1 MKKEESSD
9 FNGSNAPFR
18 GLGVNNG
25 TVAPFR
31 GLGVLVVFENDDFV
45 AINKPSGLL
54 TIPDRMQ
61 TEKSLKE
68 FLKEKYGKI
77 FTVHRLDKDT
87 SGLVIFAKNETTHK
101 YLSMLFEERK
111 VEKYYVGIVL
121 GSPANKTGSIEAPI
135 GEHPL
140 HKGKMN
146 VHRNGKPSHTTYEV
160 MEANKHF
167 SMLSFQL
174 HTGRTHQIRVHS
186 KEIGHPLACDE
197 MYGDG
202 KPVLL
207 SSVKKKFKLS
217 KHDYEERPMINR
229 LALHSYKLIF
239 DAADGTKMELTA
251 EVPKEFRALMVQLK
265 KVAPYNPPSEFLPE

>member
-1 MKKEESSD
+1 MMTEKLNENIAKI
-9 FNGSNAPFR
+9 PFK
-18 GLGVNNG
+18 GLS
-25 TVAPFR
+25 
-31 GLGVLVVFENDDFV
+31 GLILFENENFI

-61 TEKSLKE
+61 SEKSLKE
-68 FLKEKYGKI
+68 YLKDKYGEI

-87 SGLVIFAKNETTHK
+87 SGLVLFAKNENTHK
-101 YLSMLFEERK
+101 YLSKLFEDRK
-111 VEKYYVGIVL
+111 IEKYYVGIVL

-135 GEHPL
+135 GENPA
-140 HKGKMN
+140 HKGLMN

-167 SMLSFQL
+167 SMVSFQL

-197 MYGDG
+197 LYGDG

-217 KHDYEERPMINR
+217 RHDEEERPMIKR

-239 DAADGTKMELTA
+239 ETADGTKMELVA
-251 EVPKEFRALMVQLK
+251 EVPKEFKALMTQLK
-265 KVAPYNPPSEFLPE
+265 KIGP